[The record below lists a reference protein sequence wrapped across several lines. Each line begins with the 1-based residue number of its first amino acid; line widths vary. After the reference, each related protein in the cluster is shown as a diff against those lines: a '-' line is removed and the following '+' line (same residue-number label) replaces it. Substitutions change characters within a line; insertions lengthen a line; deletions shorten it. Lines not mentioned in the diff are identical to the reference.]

1 MEYDFIV
8 VGAGSAGCV
17 LANRL
22 SANPKNKVLLLEAGG
37 PDRNPNIH
45 IPGAYGKLHKSKD
58 DWGFWTEEQAHVNNR
73 KIYLP
78 RGKTL
83 GGSSSTNAMAY
94 VRGNRADYDGWAEL
108 GNKCWSYKEVLPYF
122 IRSEKHQQFE
132 EVDQHY
138 HGKDGLLSVSLPTR
152 FKSPFVDDFIRA
164 CAAERIPTTQDYNA
178 AEQTGAGLVHC
189 TIENGKR
196 ASAAAAFLKPA
207 LERENLTVLTRAQ
220 VTKINFEGKKAV
232 GVDFKQGK
240 RTKTAKAGK
249 EVILSAGAFH
259 SPQLLQISGVGPTKV
274 LKEAGVE
281 VIHALKGVGENL
293 QDHLFYPVS
302 CAAKKQQGINHYLPP
317 LAQLK
322 AAWTYFVQNKGVFCS
337 GPLEG
342 MAFFDLERKGAS
354 PNFQFHFSPMWMGNS
369 YTYDAY
375 DLSTFPR
382 EDGYTILPT
391 LLHPKS
397 RGTVRIKSPHAID
410 APVIQP
416 NFLSEE
422 EDLAQL
428 VHGGKIAVKVLEQS
442 VLKRHQKAQAFP
454 EIHSSEKALTE
465 HIKQTLETVYHPV
478 GTCKMGQDPL
488 AVVDEQLKVH
498 GLEQLRVV
506 DASIMPK
513 IVSGNT
519 NAPVYMIAEKAAE
532 MILQD

>member
-1 MEYDFIV
+1 MPSCF
-8 VGAGSAGCV
+8 
-17 LANRL
+17 LA
-22 SANPKNKVLLLEAGG
+22 
-37 PDRNPNIH
+37 
-45 IPGAYGKLHKSKD
+45 
-58 DWGFWTEEQAHVNNR
+58 
-73 KIYLP
+73 
-78 RGKTL
+78 
-83 GGSSSTNAMAY
+83 
-94 VRGNRADYDGWAEL
+94 
-108 GNKCWSYKEVLPYF
+108 
-122 IRSEKHQQFE
+122 
-132 EVDQHY
+132 
-138 HGKDGLLSVSLPTR
+138 
-152 FKSPFVDDFIRA
+152 
-164 CAAERIPTTQDYNA
+164 
-178 AEQTGAGLVHC
+178 
-189 TIENGKR
+189 
-196 ASAAAAFLKPA
+196 
-207 LERENLTVLTRAQ
+207 
-220 VTKINFEGKKAV
+220 
-232 GVDFKQGK
+232 
-240 RTKTAKAGK
+240 
-249 EVILSAGAFH
+249 
-259 SPQLLQISGVGPTKV
+259 
-274 LKEAGVE
+274 
-281 VIHALKGVGENL
+281 
-293 QDHLFYPVS
+293 
-302 CAAKKQQGINHYLPP
+302 
-317 LAQLK
+317 AQLK
-322 AAWTYFVQNKGVFCS
+322 AAWNYFVQNKGVFCN

-369 YTYDAY
+369 YAYDAY